1 MTEEDVFSR
10 YVLYQHRSY
19 AKSLIKCFVARVI
32 DGMFTSSTASY
43 GEALSPTL
51 LGGVAFGKFL
61 VTLLGGGA
69 FGKLLVTKKSG
80 HDGTIAILRRDT
92 RKLVCASAP
101 LSVGTRQEDGHLQTR
116 KGAPCSAGTLIL
128 NFPASRTVRNKRC
141 LSPPV
146 CANLLLQPELRQYVR
161 VETSHAPN

>member
-51 LGGVAFGKFL
+51 LGGV
-61 VTLLGGGA
+61 A